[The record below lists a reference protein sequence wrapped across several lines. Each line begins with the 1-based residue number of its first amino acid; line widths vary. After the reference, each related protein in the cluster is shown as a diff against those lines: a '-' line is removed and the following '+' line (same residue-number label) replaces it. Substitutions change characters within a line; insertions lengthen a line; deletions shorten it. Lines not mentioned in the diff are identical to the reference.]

1 MLAVGTFPRSEIT
14 MALRSTLVGL
24 LLVAGLGT
32 FAWVQRT
39 SPDDVAIEPAT
50 PEPATTK
57 PPATQT
63 STLPVLRYGAPP
75 AVREPTETAR
85 KQLIALP
92 NGEFVPTLNGVVDAP
107 AMTWPVE
114 VPFAP
119 IIGTERD
126 SRGQEWYVHANGA
139 RSTTSMVFHSGE
151 GRMTPSTTLA
161 LPRAPNQIVE
171 R

>member
-1 MLAVGTFPRSEIT
+1 

-39 SPDDVAIEPAT
+39 RPDDVASEPAT
-50 PEPATTK
+50 P
-57 PPATQT
+57 PPAQPPTTQPPAAP
-63 STLPVLRYGAPP
+63 SSALPVLRYGAPP

-85 KQLIALP
+85 RQLIALP

-114 VPFAP
+114 VPFSP
-119 IIGTERD
+119 IVGTERD
-126 SRGQEWYVHANGA
+126 PRGQEWYVHANGA
-139 RSTTSMVFHSGE
+139 RSTTSMVFRSDE
-151 GRMTPSTTLA
+151 GRMSPVTTLA
-161 LPRAPNQIVE
+161 LPKAPNQIVD

>member
-1 MLAVGTFPRSEIT
+1 
-14 MALRSTLVGL
+14 MALRSALVGL

-32 FAWVQRT
+32 FAWVQRPR
-39 SPDDVAIEPAT
+39 PDDAAVAPAAPPTAQPPPTQT
-50 PEPATTK
+50 PQ
-57 PPATQT
+57 TQT

-75 AVREPTETAR
+75 AVREPTDTER

-114 VPFAP
+114 VPFSP

-126 SRGQEWYVHANGA
+126 PRGQEWYVHASGA
-139 RSTTSMVFHSGE
+139 RSTTSRVFHSGE
-151 GRMTPSTTLA
+151 GRMTPSTTVA
-161 LPRAPNQIVE
+161 LPKAPNQLVD

>member
-1 MLAVGTFPRSEIT
+1 
-14 MALRSTLVGL
+14 MALRSVLVGL
-24 LLVAGLGT
+24 LLVAGVGT
-32 FAWVQRT
+32 FAWMKRT
-39 SPDDVAIEPAT
+39 RPDDTAIAPASPASAQPPPAT
-50 PEPATTK
+50 SE
-57 PPATQT
+57 TQT

-114 VPFAP
+114 VPFSP

-126 SRGQEWYVHANGA
+126 PRGQEWYVHASGA

-151 GRMTPSTTLA
+151 GKMTPSTTVA
-161 LPRAPNQIVE
+161 LPRTPSQIVD